1 MYLILLKKDVIDGF
15 FTDYRLLSKAIL
27 RQKMVYKS
35 CPASEYAIWAC
46 FQTALPF
53 PEENNGK
60 KYDFSSICTIF
71 RVIAIFR
78 I

>member
-1 MYLILLKKDVIDGF
+1 
-15 FTDYRLLSKAIL
+15 
-27 RQKMVYKS
+27 MVYKS

-60 KYDFSSICTIF
+60 KYDFSNELSWVCGKSY
-71 RVIAIFR
+71 
-78 I
+78 